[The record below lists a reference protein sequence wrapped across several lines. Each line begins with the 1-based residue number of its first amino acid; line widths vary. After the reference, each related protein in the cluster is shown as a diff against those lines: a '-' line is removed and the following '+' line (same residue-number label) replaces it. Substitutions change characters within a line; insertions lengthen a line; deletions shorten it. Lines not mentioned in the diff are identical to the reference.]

1 MANGAREPIP
11 SITDNQ
17 PTKSK
22 KSLVTMN
29 DIEPSE
35 PRQHAP
41 SKKGVKGEAR
51 HEHAVHEL
59 DDAGQDE
66 EDEKS
71 IDEF

>member
-1 MANGAREPIP
+1 M
-11 SITDNQ
+11 
-17 PTKSK
+17 K
-22 KSLVTMN
+22 
-29 DIEPSE
+29 DIEPSK

-41 SKKGVKGEAR
+41 SKKGVEGEAR